1 MSSSSFIIIIFF
13 ILLISNSA
21 YDLSEEKIAKLD
33 EIIESQ
39 RKLAKL
45 HTFGIIVTNKNKTI
59 HAKIYGEDNKVNNNT
74 PFIIGSL
81 SKSFAALAV
90 LKLKIDINSTL
101 DKFNLKEYIDE
112 EHAKK
117 TTVGQ
122 LLNHTSGLDRNS
134 RQFVYE
140 QGVYSY
146 SNYGYGLIGKII
158 ESKCEKNY
166 HDCMKDLIFNP
177 LGMNNTNAKY
187 HEDIIDSYDN
197 FLGFRTKYTS
207 LESEIGDGF
216 NIPFGYISTTI
227 LDMGRYL
234 RLFLNNESEEYK
246 DYKEY
251 VEQMIKKTI
260 KTDDNSYYGMGLFIT
275 KKNNQNLM
283 WHSGMTN
290 SFISWLYIY
299 PDLELGIFVVTN
311 TNDIICSQPTFDL
324 FNNIEKF
331 LVLDYYEGISDGLF
345 FFVHFTYDTIFLIII
360 SIPLTY
366 LIITIIRKKR
376 KKEYTWFKGIKGKII
391 FSIEL
396 FILII
401 APLIIIIILYTA
413 DPFISFI
420 FTNVRDAK
428 FVLFMSCSVLFLTF
442 IIKLIYVFVFDKY
455 LKSLGTI
462 SSNDEAL
469 NNIDYENE

>member
-1 MSSSSFIIIIFF
+1 MSFSSFIIIFF
-13 ILLISNSA
+13 TLLICNSA

-33 EIIESQ
+33 EMIESQ

-45 HTFGIIVTNKNKTI
+45 HTVGLIVTNKNKTI

-101 DKFNLKEYIDE
+101 DKFNLKDYIDE

-117 TTVGQ
+117 ITVGQ
-122 LLNHTSGLDRNS
+122 LLNHTSGLNRFGP
-134 RQFVYE
+134 QFDYE
-140 QGVYSY
+140 PGAYSY
-146 SNYGYGLIGKII
+146 SNYGYSLLGKII

-166 HDCMKDLIFNP
+166 HDCMKGLIFNP

-216 NIPFGYISTTI
+216 VTPAGYISTTI

-234 RLFLNNESEEYK
+234 RLFLNYESEEYK
-246 DYKEY
+246 DYKGY
-251 VEQMIKKTI
+251 IEQMIKKTI
-260 KTDDNSYYGMGLFIT
+260 KIEDNYYYGMGLDIR
-275 KKNNQNLM
+275 KKNNQNM
-283 WHSGMTN
+283 IEHSGVTN
-290 SFISWLYIY
+290 SFLSMLYIY

-311 TNDIICSQPTFDL
+311 TNDIICVEPTFDL
-324 FNNIEKF
+324 FENIEKF
-331 LVLDYYEGISDGLF
+331 LVLDNYEGISDGLF
-345 FFVHFTYDTIFLIII
+345 FFVHFTYDIIFLIII

-366 LIITIIRKKR
+366 LIITVKRKIK
-376 KKEYTWFKGIKGKII
+376 KKEYTWFKGTKGKII
-391 FSIEL
+391 FGIEI

-401 APLIIIIILYTA
+401 APLIIIIILYTV
-413 DPFISFI
+413 DPFISYV
-420 FTNVRDAK
+420 FTNVRIAK
-428 FVLFMSCSVLFLTF
+428 FILFTPYSILFLTF
-442 IIKLIYVFVFDKY
+442 IIKLIYVFIFDKY
-455 LKSLGTI
+455 LKSLGNN
-462 SSNDEAL
+462 SSKDEVL

>member
-39 RKLAKL
+39 RILAKL

-216 NIPFGYISTTI
+216 NTPFGYISTTI

-251 VEQMIKKTI
+251 IEQMIKKTI
-260 KTDDNSYYGMGLFIT
+260 KIEDNYYYGMGLDIR
-275 KKNNQNLM
+275 KKNNQNM
-283 WHSGMTN
+283 
-290 SFISWLYIY
+290 
-299 PDLELGIFVVTN
+299 
-311 TNDIICSQPTFDL
+311 
-324 FNNIEKF
+324 IE
-331 LVLDYYEGISDGLF
+331 
-345 FFVHFTYDTIFLIII
+345 H
-360 SIPLTY
+360 
-366 LIITIIRKKR
+366 
-376 KKEYTWFKGIKGKII
+376 
-391 FSIEL
+391 
-396 FILII
+396 
-401 APLIIIIILYTA
+401 
-413 DPFISFI
+413 
-420 FTNVRDAK
+420 
-428 FVLFMSCSVLFLTF
+428 
-442 IIKLIYVFVFDKY
+442 
-455 LKSLGTI
+455 
-462 SSNDEAL
+462 
-469 NNIDYENE
+469 